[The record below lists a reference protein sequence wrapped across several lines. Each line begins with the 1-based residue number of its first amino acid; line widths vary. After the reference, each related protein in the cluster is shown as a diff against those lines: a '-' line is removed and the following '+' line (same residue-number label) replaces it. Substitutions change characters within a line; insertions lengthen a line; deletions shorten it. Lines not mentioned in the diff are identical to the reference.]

1 MCLLHD
7 IYITN
12 YILSCLDFKSQ
23 APDPSKHLL
32 GPVYYVHPKIIA
44 HAHGKINEHE
54 LANTSYDIKI
64 KIV

>member
-1 MCLLHD
+1 ML
-7 IYITN
+7 Y
-12 YILSCLDFKSQ
+12 FKSQ
-23 APDPSKHLL
+23 IKHLIQSSICTKHLL